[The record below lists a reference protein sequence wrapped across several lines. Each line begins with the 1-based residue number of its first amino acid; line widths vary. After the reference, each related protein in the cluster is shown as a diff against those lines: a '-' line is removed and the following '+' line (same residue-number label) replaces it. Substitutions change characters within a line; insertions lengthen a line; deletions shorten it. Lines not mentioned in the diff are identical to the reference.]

1 MCENHPGNDHSK
13 ETDRNDGADSKVNIE
28 DTREKSAGFSRRDLL
43 KQGTVAAFSGL
54 AAASSGRLSAQDITA
69 ANPAIQSATAAPV
82 GETFKAFVRR
92 PAGAEILDVRLAAIR
107 ENMVVVRSE
116 AAQCCYTIINQA
128 LGENG
133 EGSRGDEARILGH
146 GGVGIVE
153 AVGPS
158 VRRVRPG
165 DRVLVTNTPNCG
177 ECYNCLRGRGDICQ
191 MNPSAGEPLV
201 PIGEL
206 ADGTPVI
213 QHNNTGG
220 FAELMV
226 TYEWYCVPAFT
237 DASPGELAM
246 LGCVGACGLGAVT
259 TYVPTDF
266 GSNVV
271 VFGAGPVGL
280 SAIQGARIMG
290 AAQVIA
296 VEPIAARRQLALS
309 LGATLALDPNTEGDQ
324 LVQHIRDLCS
334 GPTDRKLIG
343 GRDSRADSDSRGA
356 DLVVTS
362 VGADF
367 RTPLVERGP
376 DPSALLPTRQAWECT
391 RAAGRL
397 VTLGLPRGDISLP
410 AGSWSN
416 RGRIHYAGQYGGVNA
431 KADVPRFVQLINQGL
446 FDAGAL
452 VTMTVPLE
460 QTKQAFQAVADR
472 TTVGAVITF

>member
-1 MCENHPGNDHSK
+1 MCKSHDDKPNNATEENQAGV
-13 ETDRNDGADSKVNIE
+13 TRRN
-28 DTREKSAGFSRRDLL
+28 LL
-43 KQGTVAAFSGL
+43 KQGTAAALTGVA
-54 AAASSGRLSAQDITA
+54 AAASSRLAAQ
-69 ANPAIQSATAAPV
+69 QSSATSSAGQTSSVPPV
-82 GETFKAFVRR
+82 GETFKAFVRQ
-92 PAGAEILDVRLAAIR
+92 PAGAEIQDVRLLPIQ

-116 AAQCCYTIINQA
+116 AAQCCYSIINQA

-201 PIGEL
+201 SIGEL
-206 ADGTPVI
+206 ADGTPVV

-220 FAELMV
+220 FGELMV

-237 DASPGELAM
+237 DAAAEDLAM

-259 TYVPTDF
+259 TYVPADF

-290 AAQVIA
+290 AAQIIA
-296 VEPIAARRQLALS
+296 IEPIAARRELALS
-309 LGATLALDPNTEGDQ
+309 MGATLALDPNVVADN

-343 GRDSRADSDSRGA
+343 GRDSRPNGDSRGA
-356 DLVVTS
+356 DLVVAT
-362 VGADF
+362 VGAEF
-367 RTPLVERGP
+367 RTPTVERGP
-376 DPSALLPTRQAWECT
+376 DPTALLPTKQAWECT

-397 VTLGLPRGDISLP
+397 VTLGLPRGEISLP
-410 AGSWSN
+410 AGTWSN

-431 KADVPRFVQLINQGL
+431 KADVPRFVELINQGL
-446 FDAGAL
+446 FDAGAM
-452 VTMTVPLE
+452 VTMSVPMG

-472 TTVGAVITF
+472 TTVGAVVTFN

>member
-1 MCENHPGNDHSK
+1 MCKTPENDKAIS
-13 ETDRNDGADSKVNIE
+13 ETEDSGI
-28 DTREKSAGFSRRDLL
+28 SRRNLL
-43 KQGTVAAFSGL
+43 KKGSIAAVTGAL
-54 AAASSGRLSAQDITA
+54 AASSQIAAQQNTT
-69 ANPAIQSATAAPV
+69 NAISGTQTSDAPPV
-82 GETFKAFVRR
+82 GEIFKAFVRQ
-92 PAGAEILDVRLAAIR
+92 PAGAEIQEVRLAPIR
-107 ENMVVVRSE
+107 ENMVVVRTE
-116 AAQCCYTIINQA
+116 AAQCCYSIINQA

-133 EGSRGDEARILGH
+133 DGSRGDEARILGH

-158 VRRVRPG
+158 VRRIRPG

-201 PIGEL
+201 SIGEL
-206 ADGTPVI
+206 ADGTPVM

-220 FAELMV
+220 FGELMV

-237 DASPGELAM
+237 EQTPAELAM

-259 TYVPTDF
+259 TFVPVDF

-280 SAIQGARIMG
+280 SSIQGARIMG
-290 AAQVIA
+290 ASQIIA
-296 VEPIAARRQLALS
+296 IEPIAARRALAQQ
-309 LGATLALDPNTEGDQ
+309 LGATLTLDPNMEGDN

-343 GRDSRADSDSRGA
+343 GRDSRMNGDSRGA

-367 RTPLVERGP
+367 RTPTVERGP
-376 DPSALLPTRQAWECT
+376 DPSALLPTKQAWECT

-397 VTLGLPRGDISLP
+397 VTLGLPRGEISLP
-410 AGSWSN
+410 AGAWSN

-431 KADVPRFVQLINQGL
+431 KSDVPRFIQLIDQGL
-446 FDAGAL
+446 FDANAM
-452 VTMTVPLE
+452 VTLAVPFE
-460 QTKQAFQAVADR
+460 QTKQAFQAVSDR
-472 TTVGAVITF
+472 TTIGAVVLF

>member
-1 MCENHPGNDHSK
+1 MCDSHDKKGQLKTAAKQIHIENK
-13 ETDRNDGADSKVNIE
+13 EDNKGIGSGV
-28 DTREKSAGFSRRDLL
+28 SRRDLL
-43 KQGTVAAFSGL
+43 KQGTVAAFTGVA
-54 AAASSGRLSAQDITA
+54 AAASGRLNAQENADPL
-69 ANPAIQSATAAPV
+69 PAGQVSTAAPV
-82 GETFKAFVRR
+82 GELFKAFVRQ
-92 PAGAEILDVRLAAIR
+92 PAGANIQDVRLSPIR

-133 EGSRGDEARILGH
+133 DGSRGDEARILGH

-206 ADGTPVI
+206 ADGTPVV

-220 FAELMV
+220 FGELMV

-237 DASPGELAM
+237 DASAGELAM

-259 TYVPTDF
+259 TYVPADF

-280 SAIQGARIMG
+280 SAVQGARIMG
-290 AAQVIA
+290 AAQVILI
-296 VEPIAARRQLALS
+296 EPIAARRQLALS
-309 LGATLALDPNTEGDQ
+309 LGATLALDPNSEGDQ

-343 GRDSRADSDSRGA
+343 GRDSRRNSDSRGA

-391 RAAGRL
+391 RAGGRL

-410 AGSWSN
+410 AGAWSN
-416 RGRIHYAGQYGGVNA
+416 RGRVHYAGQYGGVNA
-431 KADVPRFVQLINQGL
+431 KSDVPRFVDLINQGL
-446 FDAGAL
+446 FNAGAM
-452 VTMTVPLE
+452 VTMSVPME

-472 TTVGAVITF
+472 TTVGAVVTFN